1 MERQK
6 KGPEAPPE
14 VRTLLWEGEP
24 VLSFSPPKVPLS
36 AQAPRRVVRYYRRL
50 ERMWRER
57 WEGEVYQRACRAA
70 ATARAGS
77 RPFEPW
83 QAALTAQVSE
93 SEGVLGGRRAGGR
106 ALLPAE
112 TGGGMAA
119 SRRDTRAPCGKSGEK
134 TTGRRPEFHLIFLRT
149 LPCPEQKIGI

>member
-93 SEGVLGGRRAGGR
+93 SEGVLLVCWEAAEQAGGPCCR
-106 ALLPAE
+106 LRREEAWQLP
-112 TGGGMAA
+112 GGTPVPPA
-119 SRRDTRAPCGKSGEK
+119 GKAGKKQQEED
-134 TTGRRPEFHLIFLRT
+134 RNFI
-149 LPCPEQKIGI
+149 